1 MKCHLLEIITI
12 DKINTEDGK
21 GERPNTSNAFIC
33 EKYSGGGLAN
43 LSYGGINRHD
53 AKYN

>member
-1 MKCHLLEIITI
+1 MKYHLLEIITI
-12 DKINTEDGK
+12 DKINTEDG
-21 GERPNTSNAFIC
+21 ETPNTSNAFIC
-33 EKYSGGGLAN
+33 EKYSGGGLTN

>member
-1 MKCHLLEIITI
+1 MKYHLLEIITI
-12 DKINTEDGK
+12 DKINREDGK
-21 GERPNTSNAFIC
+21 GERQSNSSAFIC